1 MKQRI
6 IELSYNNHE
15 EMFNLPINPSEFEF
29 SEAQNNQKIT
39 LLNIGEANLIGH
51 RGLVTGSLSSF
62 FPAPSSPLAR
72 YADREP
78 MEYIRLLEKWK
89 TSTQPIRVIISDC
102 DFNLAMSIDKLTRK
116 HREGDKDVYYPLV
129 LSEYRFLNIP
139 AAERHQRA
147 EQSPQHA
154 DSPQELHSGGRG
166 LSVEHR
172 QEVLWRRLPVH
183 ENL

>member
-78 MEYIRLLEKWK
+78 MEYIRLLEKCPSASSSATV
-89 TSTQPIRVIISDC
+89 TSIWP
-102 DFNLAMSIDKLTRK
+102 
-116 HREGDKDVYYPLV
+116 
-129 LSEYRFLNIP
+129 
-139 AAERHQRA
+139 
-147 EQSPQHA
+147 
-154 DSPQELHSGGRG
+154 
-166 LSVEHR
+166 
-172 QEVLWRRLPVH
+172 
-183 ENL
+183 

>member
-39 LLNIGEANLIGH
+39 LLNIGEVNLIGH

-62 FPAPSSPLAR
+62 FPALSSPLAR

-102 DFNLAMSIDKLTRK
+102 DFNLAMSIDKLTKK
-116 HREGDKDVYYPLV
+116 HREGDRDVYYT
-129 LSEYRFLNIP
+129 LSCLNT
-139 AAERHQRA
+139 A
-147 EQSPQHA
+147 S
-154 DSPQELHSGGRG
+154 
-166 LSVEHR
+166 
-172 QEVLWRRLPVH
+172 
-183 ENL
+183 

>member
-116 HREGDKDVYYPLV
+116 HREGDKDVYYTLV
-129 LSEYRFLNIP
+129 LSEYRFLNVP
-139 AAERHQRA
+139 AVQ
-147 EQSPQHA
+147 
-154 DSPQELHSGGRG
+154 
-166 LSVEHR
+166 VET
-172 QEVLWRRLPVH
+172 QQ
-183 ENL
+183 

>member
-15 EMFNLPINPSEFEF
+15 EMFDLPINPSEFEF

-62 FPAPSSPLAR
+62 FPSPPSPLAR
-72 YADREP
+72 YTDREP

-102 DFNLAMSIDKLTRK
+102 DFNLAMSIEKLTRK
-116 HREGDKDVYYPLV
+116 HREGDKDVYYTLE
-129 LSEYRFLNIP
+129 LSEYRFLNVP
-139 AAERHQRA
+139 AVQVKTQQ
-147 EQSPQHA
+147 QSA
-154 DSPQELHSGGRG
+154 TNG
-166 LSVEHR
+166 LNTRPNTQVA
-172 QEVLWRRLPVH
+172 PTI
-183 ENL
+183 

>member
-39 LLNIGEANLIGH
+39 LLNIGEVNLIGH

-62 FPAPSSPLAR
+62 FPALSSPLAR

-102 DFNLAMSIDKLTRK
+102 DFNLAMSIDKLTK
-116 HREGDKDVYYPLV
+116 
-129 LSEYRFLNIP
+129 
-139 AAERHQRA
+139 
-147 EQSPQHA
+147 
-154 DSPQELHSGGRG
+154 
-166 LSVEHR
+166 
-172 QEVLWRRLPVH
+172 
-183 ENL
+183 